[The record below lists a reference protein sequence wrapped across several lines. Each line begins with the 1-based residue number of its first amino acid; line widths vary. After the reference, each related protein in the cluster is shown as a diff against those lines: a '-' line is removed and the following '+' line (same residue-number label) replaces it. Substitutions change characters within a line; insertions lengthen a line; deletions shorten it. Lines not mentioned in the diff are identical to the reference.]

1 VEPLRALTPREGG
14 DDALAGV
21 EGKPAVADE
30 PTDSAARTWA
40 GSLRSLT
47 LERESAPPAD
57 TALDAVHAPTARV
70 IHQLRQARHK
80 LQRAASPELRLSPAI
95 RALWRTEMRL
105 ARPLRV
111 AVCGEINSGK
121 SALANLLAGIE
132 SLPTAI
138 LSNTL
143 IPTLLYYAVE
153 PEIWTVQES
162 GKRTRLRSDRG
173 MPREAIFRIEV
184 GLPSLRLQ
192 AVQILDLPGLVDS
205 RSGLPLIDLAAH
217 HVDAAIWCTMST
229 QAWKESERTVW
240 SLLPPRL
247 GTRGLLVATHRDLLH
262 DPRDQAKLLG
272 RLRDEVGT
280 SFASINLVST
290 TEALAVMGK
299 DRRGLDGAAWIA
311 SGAEA
316 LESALGG
323 LLTRLRELRAAA
335 ALRMTSRV
343 AQRALMRIEDS
354 GA

>member
-1 VEPLRALTPREGG
+1 
-14 DDALAGV
+14 
-21 EGKPAVADE
+21 
-30 PTDSAARTWA
+30 
-40 GSLRSLT
+40 
-47 LERESAPPAD
+47 
-57 TALDAVHAPTARV
+57 
-70 IHQLRQARHK
+70 
-80 LQRAASPELRLSPAI
+80 
-95 RALWRTEMRL
+95 MRL

-111 AVCGEINSGK
+111 AVCGEVNSGK
-121 SALANLLAGIE
+121 SSLANLLAGIE

-138 LSNTL
+138 LSNTR
-143 IPTLLYYAVE
+143 IPTLLCYAVE

-162 GKRTRLRSDRG
+162 GKRARLRSDRG

-184 GLPSLRLQ
+184 GLPSPRLQ
-192 AVQILDLPGLVDS
+192 AVQILDLPGPVDA

-229 QAWKESERTVW
+229 QAWKESERTAW
-240 SLLPPRL
+240 SLLPARL

-262 DPRDQAKLLG
+262 DPRDQEKLLG

-280 SFASINLVST
+280 SFAGISLVST

>member
-1 VEPLRALTPREGG
+1 M
-14 DDALAGV
+14 
-21 EGKPAVADE
+21 
-30 PTDSAARTWA
+30 
-40 GSLRSLT
+40 RSLA
-47 LERESAPPAD
+47 LKQGGASPPAGAGG
-57 TALDAVHAPTARV
+57 ALDGVHAPTARV

-80 LQRAASPELRLSPAI
+80 LQGAASPELRLSPAI

-105 ARPLRV
+105 GRPLRV

-121 SALANLLAGIE
+121 SSLANLLAGTE

-138 LSNTL
+138 LSNTR
-143 IPTLLYYAVE
+143 IPTLLYYAAE
-153 PEIWTVQES
+153 PEIWTVHAN
-162 GKRTRLRSDRG
+162 GNRARLRSDHG
-173 MPREAIFRIEV
+173 VPREAIFRIEV
-184 GLPSLRLQ
+184 GLPSHRLQ
-192 AVQILDLPGLVDS
+192 AVQVLDLPGLIDA
-205 RSGLPLIDLAAH
+205 RSGLPLIDLPAH
-217 HVDAAIWCTMST
+217 HADAAIWCTMST
-229 QAWKESERTVW
+229 QAWKESERTAW

-247 GTRGLLVATHRDLLH
+247 STRGLLVATHRDLLH
-262 DPRDQAKLLG
+262 DHRDQEKVLG
-272 RLRDEVGT
+272 RLREEVGT

-323 LLTRLRELRAAA
+323 LLTHLREQRAAA

-343 AQRALMRIEDS
+343 AQRALMRIDEATDS